1 MHFNQNMSSVWVVFL
16 VVTMVHQVY
25 QSISSY
31 LWSHDGKLPSR
42 ASNKQLPEAVQWE
55 STSMLFEAT
64 SIQWCGSI
72 SLKESTGFLKQ
83 LSDSNGLVLVIK
95 PWCTISKWFKMQRML
110 EPFMHLVASFGGG
123 NGIDVYKKQT
133 CTVQGWQINTNQ
145 LAFPQILQTHKFKT
159 FRAFRIRAVIRWR
172 LADPATGFK
181 FCKTTKPG
189 SWRNNLRNSS
199 TAAEVRCWSPGFFSF
214 LSPVLV
220 DSHGAMFAPEKEHES
235 PSGFCQENHFHKPN
249 NTVFCFSV
257 LTSSLLTY
265 GAKWNSHTTRS
276 AQDLLSACR

>member
-1 MHFNQNMSSVWVVFL
+1 MHFDQNMSSVWVVFL

-64 SIQWCGSI
+64 SIQWCGNI

-133 CTVQGWQINTNQ
+133 CKKTRLTNSY
-145 LAFPQILQTHKFKT
+145 LT
-159 FRAFRIRAVIRWR
+159 R
-172 LADPATGFK
+172 LALPAD
-181 FCKTTKPG
+181 
-189 SWRNNLRNSS
+189 SS
-199 TAAEVRCWSPGFFSF
+199 NTQIQDLSCLSDQSCHPLAPSRSSYWIQVLQDDKARELEKQFAELFNCCW
-214 LSPVLV
+214 
-220 DSHGAMFAPEKEHES
+220 
-235 PSGFCQENHFHKPN
+235 
-249 NTVFCFSV
+249 
-257 LTSSLLTY
+257 SSLLKSRFFLFSLA
-265 GAKWNSHTTRS
+265 GARWFSWCHVCTWKRARKSQRILPGEPFSQAKQHSFLFFGTDFVITHLR
-276 AQDLLSACR
+276 C